1 MSPVRKISS
10 PSEMFDI
17 FLAPRESGKFRIL
30 SSECTLDIGVRSG
43 YVVEARLNGEIID
56 DPVDIVGLV
65 ASILTRGDAVVE
77 FVDSKVKVSDPVLP
91 LDLLILYV
99 ATILDE
105 MVYFREELPSDD
117 LFVRVKGIPEN
128 ISDLSGKFIKYVAK
142 RFGVGM
148 WVPIKRIPLS
158 SCFNG
163 DFVRYMVLIAL
174 QEYPDL
180 LEIRRQQERRY
191 NMQSRLHELLK
202 KLVEE
207 SPDTIG
213 VVVAT
218 PDGLPIAYYSSYS
231 YDPEIQAAISSAIV
245 ALSESS
251 VRDADLGNTSEILIV
266 ADKGKIFLYPLG
278 DLVMGI
284 LTDKDANT
292 GLIFMKVRKALD
304 DIREAA
310 AKETEMI

>member
-1 MSPVRKISS
+1 MSSGGRTFNA
-10 PSEMFDI
+10 SEMFDI
-17 FLAPRESGKFRIL
+17 FLAPRESGKFRIS

-43 YVVEARLNGEIID
+43 YIVEASLNGETID
-56 DPVDIVGLV
+56 DPVDIVGLMS
-65 ASILTRGDAVVE
+65 SILTREEAFIE
-77 FVDSKVKVSDPVLP
+77 FINEEVKVSEAILP
-91 LDLLILYV
+91 LDLLVLYV

-105 MVYFREELPSDD
+105 MVYFGDELPSDD
-117 LFVRVKGIPEN
+117 LFIRVRGIPEN
-128 ISDLSGKFIKYVAK
+128 ISDLPGKFIKYIAK

-148 WVPIKRIPLS
+148 WVPIKRVPLS

-163 DFVRYMVLIAL
+163 DFVRYMVLVTL
-174 QEYPDL
+174 KEYPDF
-180 LEIRRQQERRY
+180 LEVRQQPERRY
-191 NMQSRLHELLK
+191 DMQSKLHELLK

-218 PDGLPIAYYSSYS
+218 PDGLPIAYYSSYN

>member
-1 MSPVRKISS
+1 
-10 PSEMFDI
+10 
-17 FLAPRESGKFRIL
+17 
-30 SSECTLDIGVRSG
+30 
-43 YVVEARLNGEIID
+43 
-56 DPVDIVGLV
+56 
-65 ASILTRGDAVVE
+65 
-77 FVDSKVKVSDPVLP
+77 
-91 LDLLILYV
+91 
-99 ATILDE
+99 
-105 MVYFREELPSDD
+105 
-117 LFVRVKGIPEN
+117 
-128 ISDLSGKFIKYVAK
+128 
-142 RFGVGM
+142 
-148 WVPIKRIPLS
+148 
-158 SCFNG
+158 
-163 DFVRYMVLIAL
+163 
-174 QEYPDL
+174 
-180 LEIRRQQERRY
+180 
-191 NMQSRLHELLK
+191 MQSKLHELLK

-218 PDGLPIAYYSSYS
+218 PDGLPIAYYSSY
-231 YDPEIQAAISSAIV
+231 AISSAIV